1 MKQDDANDLVWRIIS
16 GMPVEVFDDDSGEV
30 WANVMFELVRPRL
43 EGDFRGSREIGSA
56 NLVTALNMI
65 HQKLLI
71 NNTAQSSDVSLKMF
85 NQAMENLQEQRL
97 VRRKPEKMRETFRV
111 YTSNTA
117 V

>member
-1 MKQDDANDLVWRIIS
+1 MKQQDINDLVWKIVS
-16 GMPVEVFDDDSGEV
+16 GMPVEVFDDESGEV
-30 WANVMFELVRPRL
+30 WDNVMFELVRPRI
-43 EGDFRGSREIGSA
+43 EGDFIGSREIGSA

-71 NNTAQSSDVSLKMF
+71 KNTAQSSELSLKMF
-85 NQAMENLQEQRL
+85 NEAMETLQKQRL
-97 VRRKPEKMRETFRV
+97 VRRKPEKMRESFKV